1 VFDIIVIGGANIDI
15 KARAGGKYI
24 AGTSNPG
31 SVSFTPGGV
40 ARNIAHNLGS
50 LGVNVALISAIGND
64 AAGEIAIAATK
75 AAGVDLS
82 LCLREEAATGS
93 YVALLDEKG
102 ELVAAVNDM
111 RILESLKPE
120 SVKPHRAILEAA
132 KLLVVDCNVK
142 PELLDYLAL
151 NFSEKL
157 IVEPVSVSKSQKL
170 LTLLDRHEV
179 FLATPNR
186 DQLKALSE
194 TEAMDQAC
202 QDLHERGLQNL
213 VVHLGSEG
221 AMLSSGKGM
230 KAIHAASQAQVRD
243 VTGAGDAAVAG
254 LVYGLLKGYDLP
266 KAAQFGQAAASLVLN
281 STASTAVGLSEA
293 ALQNSV
299 NARNE

>member
-1 VFDIIVIGGANIDI
+1 MFDIIVIGGANIDI
-15 KARAGGKYI
+15 KARAGGKFI

-64 AAGEIAIAATK
+64 AADEIAIAATK

-82 LCLREEAATGS
+82 LCLRDDAATGS
-93 YVALLDEKG
+93 YVAVLDEKG
-102 ELVAAVNDM
+102 ELVSAVNDM

-120 SVKPHRAILEAA
+120 SVKHHRAALEAA
-132 KLLVVDCNVK
+132 KLIVVDCNVR
-142 PELLDYLAL
+142 PDLLDYLAL

-157 IVEPVSVSKSQKL
+157 VVEPVSVSKSQKL
-170 LTLLDRHEV
+170 LALLDKHEV

-186 DQLKALSE
+186 DQLKAL
-194 TEAMDQAC
+194 TGTDDMGQAC
-202 QDLHERGLQNL
+202 QYLHERGLRNL

-221 AMLSSGKGM
+221 AVVSSGKSI
-230 KAIHAASQAQVRD
+230 KRIHSANHAQVRD

-254 LVYGLLKGYDLP
+254 LAYGLLKGYDIS

-281 STASTAVGLSEA
+281 STASTAVGLTEA

-299 NARNE
+299 NE

>member
-1 VFDIIVIGGANIDI
+1 MFDIIVIGGANIDI
-15 KARAGGKYI
+15 KARAGGKFI

-64 AAGEIAIAATK
+64 AADEIAIAATK

-82 LCLREEAATGS
+82 LCLRDDAATGS
-93 YVALLDEKG
+93 YVAVLDEKG
-102 ELVAAVNDM
+102 ELVSAVNDM

-120 SVKPHRAILEAA
+120 SVKPHRAALEAA
-132 KLLVVDCNVK
+132 KLIVVDCNVR
-142 PELLDYLAL
+142 PDLLDYLAL

-157 IVEPVSVSKSQKL
+157 VVEPVSVSKSQKL
-170 LTLLDRHEV
+170 LALLDKHEV

-186 DQLKALSE
+186 DQLKAL
-194 TEAMDQAC
+194 TGTDDMGQAC
-202 QDLHERGLQNL
+202 QYLHERGLRNL

-221 AMLSSGKGM
+221 AVVSSGKSI
-230 KAIHAASQAQVRD
+230 KRIHSANHAQVRD

-254 LVYGLLKGYDLP
+254 LAYGLLKGYDIS

-281 STASTAVGLSEA
+281 STASTAVGLTEA

-299 NARNE
+299 NE